1 MTCRSSLL
9 AGLLLLTAAHV
20 DAQSMVARDD
30 VDYQLRL
37 LLHKQHEIGTRGW
50 GIAGWWVLPDVT
62 ARPDRFRSLVLAGPL
77 YRTPQRWLELM
88 GGTLFR
94 NDRDAETLVNLRFA
108 ERGIPGLIAIGDIE
122 YYFNARRLY
131 WLLGAERR
139 LLARRGAVLRG
150 GVESENI
157 TFPDRRRD
165 LYGIGPRITLALPAG
180 LAVTGAYQF
189 RNDRDFVRAYVLL
202 NL

>member
-1 MTCRSSLL
+1 MTCRSPFL
-9 AGLLLLTAAHV
+9 ACLLLVTSVRV
-20 DAQSMVARDD
+20 DAQSMAARDD
-30 VDYQLRL
+30 VDYQMRL

-50 GIAGWWVLPDVT
+50 GMAGWWVLPDVT
-62 ARPDRFRSLVLAGPL
+62 ARPDRLRSLVLVGPL

-94 NDRDAETLVNLRFA
+94 NDREAETLVNLRFA
-108 ERGIPGLIAIGDIE
+108 ERGIPGLMALGDIE
-122 YYFNARRLY
+122 YYFNDRRLY
-131 WLLGAERR
+131 WLLAAERR
-139 LLARRGAVLRG
+139 LLTWRGGALRG

-165 LYGIGPRITLALPAG
+165 LFGIGPRVTLALPAALG
-180 LAVTGAYQF
+180 VTGAYQF

-202 NL
+202 TL